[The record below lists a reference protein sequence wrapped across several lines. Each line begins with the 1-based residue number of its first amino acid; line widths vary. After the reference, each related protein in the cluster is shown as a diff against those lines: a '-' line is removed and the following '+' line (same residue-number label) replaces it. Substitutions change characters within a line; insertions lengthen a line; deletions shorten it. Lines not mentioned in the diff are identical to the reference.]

1 MKEEVTKLVNI
12 IKLAHKRGAFDMEES
27 ALIYQLILG
36 VQKCPAMQ
44 EPKPTPSKPDLMI
57 VDEDTELP

>member
-1 MKEEVTKLVNI
+1 MREEVDKLVNI

-27 ALIYQLILG
+27 AIIYQLILQ

-44 EPKPTPSKPDLMI
+44 EPPKKDLEI
-57 VDEDTELP
+57 VDEDEELP

>member
-27 ALIYQLILG
+27 ALIYQLILQ

-44 EPKPTPSKPDLMI
+44 EPTPPTDLMI
-57 VDEDTELP
+57 VDEDEELP

>member
-1 MKEEVTKLVNI
+1 MREEVDKLVNI

-27 ALIYQLILG
+27 ALIYQLILQ

-44 EPKPTPSKPDLMI
+44 EPTPPKKDLEI
-57 VDEDTELP
+57 VDEDEELP